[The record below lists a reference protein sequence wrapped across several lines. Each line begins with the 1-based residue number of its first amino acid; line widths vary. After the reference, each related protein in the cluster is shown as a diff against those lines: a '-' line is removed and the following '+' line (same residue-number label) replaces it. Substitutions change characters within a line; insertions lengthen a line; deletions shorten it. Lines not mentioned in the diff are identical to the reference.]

1 MNGWLSASILIPF
14 AAALALLGARRA
26 SREFARGLALAA
38 STATLLAT
46 LVLAYQFVHLP
57 VPSNER
63 PSPVEPRYVT
73 NYPWLSY
80 GDTSGE
86 AVRSRGLHFD
96 FLLGLDGISLVL
108 IVLTSILTVPCVL
121 ISWESIRDR
130 AAGFYAC
137 LLLLEAGLIGV
148 FCAFDLVLFY
158 VFFEFT
164 LIPLFFMIGIW
175 GGPQR
180 RYAAIKFFLYTLT
193 GSLVTLVGLVALVL
207 TAWTGGVATP
217 CSVPAVAQWLA
228 ANPLSATWQVTL
240 FLTIAVGFLVKVPV
254 FPLHTWLPLAHVE
267 APTAGSVLLAG
278 VLLKLGT
285 YGFLR
290 LCLPM
295 FPHACLAVGIP
306 LIAVLSV
313 IGIIYGS
320 LCALGQRDI
329 KKLVAYSSV
338 AHLGFCM
345 LGVFALNTVGISGG
359 VLQMINHG
367 LSTGGLFLLVGM
379 IYDRYHT
386 RQLDDLGG
394 LAAKLPL
401 LACTMV
407 FISLASVG
415 LPGLNGFV
423 GEMLSLAGMFRRQPV
438 YTVLGATGVILGAWY
453 LLNMLQHV
461 FFGPLREP
469 HVGESA
475 AADSHHVRRGGRGD
489 EPPIS
494 DITPREM
501 LAIGPICAL
510 CLWIGVM
517 PQPLIELIRP
527 DVDAIVTL
535 YTADERG
542 MASADRQNMGAEH
555 GASKH
560 HARRLGI
567 RDVPRGKA
575 PDNMPRVAD
584 WPSSPQSSAVT
595 ESRPAVTA
603 LGPRLSALI
612 SQPSTLNPPQ

>member
-1 MNGWLSASILIPF
+1 MGVWIFASILIPLV
-14 AAALALLGARRA
+14 AALVLLAARGA
-26 SREFARGLALAA
+26 SREFARGFALAA
-38 STATLLAT
+38 SVAT
-46 LVLAYQFVHLP
+46 LVSTLILAYQFVQST
-57 VPSNER
+57 VPANQR
-63 PSPVEPRYVT
+63 NSPVEPRYKT
-73 NYPWLSY
+73 AFPWFSYADSLS
-80 GDTSGE
+80 D
-86 AVRSRGLHFD
+86 AADARSLHFD
-96 FLLGLDGISLVL
+96 FLMGIDGISLLL
-108 IVLTSILTVPCVL
+108 IVLTSVLTVPCVL

-148 FCAFDLVLFY
+148 FSSFDLVLFY

-193 GSLVTLVGLVALVL
+193 GSLITLVGLVALVL
-207 TAWTGGVATP
+207 TAWNGGLSTP
-217 CSVPAVAQWLA
+217 CSISELAAWLA
-228 ANPLSATWQVTL
+228 ANPLSDSLQVAL

-267 APTAGSVLLAG
+267 APTAGSVMLAG

-295 FPHACLAVGIP
+295 FPHACLTIGVP
-306 LIAVLSV
+306 LVAVLAV
-313 IGIIYGS
+313 VGIIYGS
-320 LCALGQRDI
+320 LCALSQRDI

-345 LGVFALNTVGISGG
+345 LGLFALNAAGISGG

-401 LACTMV
+401 LACAMV
-407 FISLASVG
+407 FISMASIG

-423 GEMLSLAGMFRRQPV
+423 GEMLSLAGMFRRHPV
-438 YTVLGATGVILGAWY
+438 YTVLGATGIVLGAWY
-453 LLNMLQHV
+453 LLNMLQHA

-469 HVGESA
+469 AMHEHESIV
-475 AADSHHVRRGGRGD
+475 DMN
-489 EPPIS
+489 
-494 DITPREM
+494 PREM
-501 LAIGPICAL
+501 LAIVPICAL
-510 CLWIGVM
+510 CLWIGVI
-517 PQPLIELIRP
+517 PQPLIDVIRP
-527 DVDAIVTL
+527 DVDAVVAL
-535 YTADERG
+535 YET
-542 MASADRQNMGAEH
+542 
-555 GASKH
+555 
-560 HARRLGI
+560 
-567 RDVPRGKA
+567 A
-575 PDNMPRVAD
+575 PDEVQTAAIERVASD
-584 WPSSPQSSAVT
+584 AAKSH
-595 ESRPAVTA
+595 
-603 LGPRLSALI
+603 
-612 SQPSTLNPPQ
+612 

>member
-1 MNGWLSASILIPF
+1 MNFWISASILIPL
-14 AAALALLGARRA
+14 ATALALLGARGAA

-38 STATLLAT
+38 SMATLLTT
-46 LVLAYQFVHLP
+46 LVLAYQFVQLP
-57 VPSNER
+57 VPASER
-63 PSPVEPRYVT
+63 IAPVEPRYVA
-73 NYPWLSY
+73 NYPWLNY
-80 GDTSGE
+80 GDSFADETPPQ
-86 AVRSRGLHFD
+86 AVHFD

-108 IVLTSILTVPCVL
+108 VLLTSVLTVPCVL
-121 ISWESIRDR
+121 ISWDSIRER

-180 RYAAIKFFLYTLT
+180 RYAAIKFFLYTLA
-193 GSLVTLVGLVALVL
+193 GSLITLVGLVALVL
-207 TAWTGGVATP
+207 TAWTSGLTMPGSIPELA
-217 CSVPAVAQWLA
+217 AWLA
-228 ANPLSATWQVTL
+228 ANPLSASWQVTL

-254 FPLHTWLPLAHVE
+254 VPLHTWLPLAHVE

-295 FPHACLAVGIP
+295 FPHACLTVGVP
-306 LIAVLSV
+306 LIAALSV
-313 IGIIYGS
+313 VGIIYGS

-329 KKLVAYSSV
+329 KKLVAYSSI

-345 LGVFALNTVGISGG
+345 LGLFALNVEGISGG

-401 LACTMV
+401 LTCTMV
-407 FISLASVG
+407 FISLASIG

-423 GEMLSLAGMFRRQPV
+423 GEMLSLAGMFRHHPM

-461 FFGPLREP
+461 FFGALREP
-469 HVGESA
+469 HEGESLHDA
-475 AADSHHVRRGGRGD
+475 HHVRGGSDYEKSGG
-489 EPPIS
+489 

-517 PQPLIELIRP
+517 PQPLIQLVQP
-527 DVDAIVTL
+527 DVRAVVALYDANQKDGRRDAVARVTARSPS
-535 YTADERG
+535 TRA
-542 MASADRQNMGAEH
+542 QAE
-555 GASKH
+555 G
-560 HARRLGI
+560 
-567 RDVPRGKA
+567 
-575 PDNMPRVAD
+575 
-584 WPSSPQSSAVT
+584 SSPKSGDAAKSRLAVLVL
-595 ESRPAVTA
+595 S
-603 LGPRLSALI
+603 PRLSTLI
-612 SQPSTLNPPQ
+612 AQPSALNLSQ